1 MATVFTVGDLTGYIK
16 DKLEGDYILQ
26 NVTVKGE
33 ISNFIAHRSG
43 HWYFTLKD
51 EDSQIKA
58 VMFRGSN
65 SRVSFIPT
73 NGHKVVVRGDISV
86 YPPQGNYQLNVTG
99 MKKDGLGDLFVAFEE
114 LKRKLEAEGLFDRA
128 HKKKLPAFPSKIGVI
143 TSANG
148 AAVRDIKNIASRRC
162 SAVQL
167 VLYPALVQGAGTEE
181 SLVKALDYFE
191 NEYPVDAII
200 IGRGGG
206 SIEDLWGFNGELLA
220 RKIYAMQTPVV
231 SAVGHETDFTICDFV
246 ADLRAP
252 TPSAAAELT
261 VPDVVGLLQDL
272 DLRYERLTEGM
283 QALIDGER
291 ERLFTY
297 ADTFSKRGLEQ
308 LRFKKETLGG
318 LIGKIE
324 TLNPLSVLSRGYS
337 VARKEG
343 RTVKTVGELA
353 VGDTLQIRLRDG
365 EAQTIVRGVKKNGKD
380 EL

>member
-1 MATVFTVGDLTGYIK
+1 MLEVYSVSQLTGYIK
-16 DKLEGDYILQ
+16 ELIENDGYLQ
-26 NVTVKGE
+26 SVTVKGE

-51 EDSQIKA
+51 GDSQIKA

-65 SRVSFIPT
+65 MRVDFKPED
-73 NGHKVVVRGDISV
+73 GHKVVIHGRISV
-86 YPPQGNYQLNVTG
+86 YEGRGEYQIYASS
-99 MKKDGLGDLFVAFEE
+99 MKRDGLGDLYVAFEE
-114 LKRKLEAEGLFDRA
+114 MKRKLEEEGLFDRRF
-128 HKKKLPAFPSKIGVI
+128 KKPLPPFPSKIGVI

-162 SAVQL
+162 PSVQL

-181 SLVKALDYFE
+181 SLIKALDYFE
-191 NEYPVDAII
+191 NKYKVDVII

-206 SIEDLWGFNGELLA
+206 SIEDLWGFNGEKLA
-220 RKIYAMQTPVV
+220 RKIFSMHTPVV

-261 VPDVVGLLQDL
+261 VPDVNSLLQDL
-272 DLRYERLTEGM
+272 DMRYERITETMSG
-283 QALIDGER
+283 IIEDGKEYLLDFV
-291 ERLFTY
+291 E
-297 ADTFSKRGLEQ
+297 TFKKTGVEQ
-308 LRFKKETLGG
+308 LRFKNEQLKG

-337 VARKEG
+337 VSLKDG
-343 RTVKTVGELA
+343 KTIRSVNGIEVGEQLE
-353 VGDTLQIRLRDG
+353 VRFTDG
-365 EAQTIVRGVKKNGKD
+365 KIQTTVIEKG
-380 EL
+380 E